1 MAAKTFPSNPSWA
14 NPTEQAVWERLVEQ
28 APDSWTV
35 IANLVLS
42 PSPHRPGRAQRRA
55 TDREYEVDLLVL
67 MPELGVAVLEVK
79 GGSVFVDDRGRW
91 RQGVG
96 LREHGIDPVHQAMDG
111 KYEAREYVER
121 DPRWARPRVRWT
133 HAVVFPDTVV
143 SPDFSMP
150 DCPRERV
157 HDRGDMPDLAGRL
170 ATLART
176 TDCDLP
182 VPTVDDCDEIV
193 RILHG
198 RNLPLRDVVAAAAAR
213 EDAIERLTI
222 EQTMILRATRLI
234 PRMEIRGGAG
244 SGKTV
249 LALAQ
254 AKDLTRGAD
263 DRPAQRVALLCY
275 SLGLASMFTRR
286 LSGEKRQHRPA
297 FVGSFEEFARYLGVE
312 RFGGREDADFW
323 ETELPQRMSELAA
336 QLPEGKQFDAFVVD
350 EGQDF
355 ADSWWTP
362 ILRSLR
368 DEDDGGLYVY
378 SDENQRVFPRFGR
391 PPVQLVPL
399 VLDHNLRNTKQI
411 ADSFSPLTPMRMHPR
426 GGDGP
431 DVHFLPADPAQA
443 IDVADEAVEILLS
456 KDGWHPEH
464 VALITT
470 GRRHPVQVER
480 QENEGQDGYWASFWD
495 GDDVFY
501 GHVLG
506 CKGLERKAVVLCI
519 NDTNPERAKERLY
532 VGLSRATD
540 RLIVVGDPAYIRNV
554 GGDAVARKLGIP
566 V

>member
-42 PSPHRPGRAQRRA
+42 PSPHRPGRAERRA

-67 MPELGVAVLEVK
+67 MPELGVVVLEVK

-182 VPTVDDCDEIV
+182 VPTADDCDEIV

-222 EQTMILRATRLI
+222 EQMMILRATRLI

-263 DRPAQRVALLCY
+263 GRPRQRVALLCY
-275 SLGLASMFTRR
+275 SLGLASMFTRQ
-286 LSGEKRQHRPA
+286 LSGEDRKHRPA

-323 ETELPQRMSELAA
+323 ETELPRRMSELAA

-368 DEDDGGLYVY
+368 DEENGGLYVY

-391 PPVQLVPL
+391 PPVRLVPL

-411 ADSFSPLTPMRMHPR
+411 AEVFRPLAPLRMRLE

-431 DVHFLPADPAQA
+431 AVVFVQSPSTAAL
-443 IDVADEAVEILLS
+443 DVAD
-456 KDGWHPEH
+456 DGIGLPEGFD
-464 VALITT
+464 VA
-470 GRRHPVQVER
+470 R
-480 QENEGQDGYWASFWD
+480 ASRS
-495 GDDVFY
+495 
-501 GHVLG
+501 LG
-506 CKGLERKAVVLCI
+506 MRVV
-519 NDTNPERAKERLY
+519 
-532 VGLSRATD
+532 GSLSRQLGGTLSLPAAAAWLTCSAEMTV
-540 RLIVVGDPAYIRNV
+540 RLDMM
-554 GGDAVARKLGIP
+554 LL
-566 V
+566 

>member
-1 MAAKTFPSNPSWA
+1 MAAKTFPTDPSWA
-14 NPTEQAVWERLVEQ
+14 NPTEQAVWQRLVEQ
-28 APDSWTV
+28 APDHWTV
-35 IANLVLS
+35 IANLVIS
-42 PSPHRPGRAQRRA
+42 PPPDRVGDRVEGEA
-55 TDREYEVDLLVL
+55 DREYEVDLLVL
-67 MPELGVAVLEVK
+67 MPDLGAVVLEVK

-91 RQGVG
+91 RQGIG
-96 LREHGIDPVHQAMDG
+96 SSEHAIDPVRQVMKA
-111 KYEAREYVER
+111 KYQTRAYVEE
-121 DPRWARPRVRWT
+121 DPRWGRPRMRWT
-133 HAVVFPDTVV
+133 HAVAFPDTSV
-143 SPDFSMP
+143 PANFSMT

-157 HDRGDMPDLAGRL
+157 HDRNDMDNLAGRL
-170 ATLART
+170 ATLARRSDSRYPAPT
-176 TDCDLP
+176 EEDCAK
-182 VPTVDDCDEIV
+182 IV
-193 RILHG
+193 EILHG

-263 DRPAQRVALLCY
+263 GRPRQRVALLCY
-275 SLGLASMFTRR
+275 SLGLASMFTRQ
-286 LSGEKRQHRPA
+286 LSGEDRKHRPA
-297 FVGSFEEFARYLGVE
+297 FVGSFEEFARYLGVTE
-312 RFGGREDADFW
+312 FGSREDADFW
-323 ETELPQRMSELAA
+323 ETELPRRMSELAA

-368 DEDDGGLYVY
+368 DEENGGLYVY

-411 ADSFSPLTPMRMHPR
+411 ADAFSPLTPMRMHAR

-431 DVHFLPADPAQA
+431 DVHFVPAEPARA
-443 IDVADEAVEILLS
+443 IGVADEAVEILLEE
-456 KDGWHPEH
+456 GWDPEH

-470 GRRHPVQVER
+470 GKRHPVQAER
-480 QENEGQDGYWASFWD
+480 QENDGQDGYWASFWD

-540 RLIVVGDPAYIRNV
+540 RLIVVGDPDYIRKV

>member
-67 MPELGVAVLEVK
+67 MPELGVVVLEVK

-222 EQTMILRATRLI
+222 EQMMILRATRLI

-336 QLPEGKQFDAFVVD
+336 QLPEGKKFDAFVVD

-368 DEDDGGLYVY
+368 DEDNGGLYVY

-411 ADSFSPLTPMRMHPR
+411 ADAFSPLTPMRMHAR

-431 DVHFLPADPAQA
+431 DVHFVPAEPARA
-443 IDVADEAVEILLS
+443 IGVADEAVEILLEE
-456 KDGWHPEH
+456 GWDPEH

-470 GRRHPVQVER
+470 GKRHPVQAER
-480 QENEGQDGYWASFWD
+480 QENDGQDGYWASFWD